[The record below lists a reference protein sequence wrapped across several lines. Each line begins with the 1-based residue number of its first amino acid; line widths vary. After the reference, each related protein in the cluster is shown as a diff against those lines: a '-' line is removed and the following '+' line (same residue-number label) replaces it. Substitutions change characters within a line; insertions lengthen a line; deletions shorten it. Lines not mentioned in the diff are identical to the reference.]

1 MTLNKEL
8 LQIDEELLMKYISNP
23 ILKKYIHR
31 ANQYNID
38 YYSINDIPMLF
49 SNHIDIIDIHTQARW
64 NARKLYKA
72 LKQKTDCKLENSKAK
87 I

>member
-8 LQIDEELLMKYISNP
+8 LMKYISDP

-31 ANQYNID
+31 ANQYNIN
-38 YYSINDIPMLF
+38 YYSINDIPALTM
-49 SNHIDIIDIHTQARW
+49 DIVNTICDHTQARW
-64 NARKLYKA
+64 NARKLYKT
-72 LKQKTDCKLENSKAK
+72 LKQKTDCKLENSKVK